1 MVPASEVLE
10 DAPDDAPDDAPAEV
24 PAEPTRCAVCLQPCV
39 GAADHTLECG
49 HAFHTNCIVH
59 WFRCGGGTC
68 PVCRAKPLGEVGWE
82 TVTERAGRMLRR
94 SRQKKASAALRSK
107 AERYTAARDS
117 YRNLRATYTA
127 FRRQH
132 SGTLREHKRLWRK
145 MWQQQRRVI
154 VSRETLGAHDLES
167 EGLQARF
174 RRLSAPR

>member
-1 MVPASEVLE
+1 MVPASVAGEV
-10 DAPDDAPDDAPAEV
+10 PVQVQAEV
-24 PAEPTRCAVCLQPCV
+24 PPAQRPDEPTLCAVCLQPCV
-39 GAADHTLECG
+39 GTAAHTLECG
-49 HAFHTNCIVH
+49 HAFHTNCIVN

-94 SRQKKASAALRSK
+94 SRQKKASTALRSK

-117 YRNLRATYTA
+117 YRDLRATYAA

-154 VSRETLGAHDLES
+154 VSRETLGAHDLEV

-174 RRLSAPR
+174 RAPR